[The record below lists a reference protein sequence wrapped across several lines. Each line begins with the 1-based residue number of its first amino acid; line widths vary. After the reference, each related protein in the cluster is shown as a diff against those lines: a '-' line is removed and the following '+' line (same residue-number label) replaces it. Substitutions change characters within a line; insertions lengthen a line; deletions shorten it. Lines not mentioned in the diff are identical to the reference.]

1 MKKFLIIICVFFVAE
16 NLAVGAAK
24 NDPRAF
30 VSAADVKMTR
40 KGKGVTVEFTF
51 NVGEKAVKS
60 GHNLIVEPV
69 IKKGTMEERLIP
81 ILVRGKR
88 SKVIDARHE
97 LNSSPKYGG
106 VRTMPTDTTLSYSAT
121 VLYKKWMSG
130 AQLVLEG
137 VSLGCCSST
146 EVELGLVADNILY
159 SEAEFETKIV
169 EKETVVARSEVKT
182 TAPPRE
188 VELVTPLN
196 SGQRLAEQYSFLTS
210 AAGTDLPKQVLE
222 NSDDEKVIERAL
234 AEARKGSVS
243 IYFKQGVR
251 RIDRVFGN
259 NEKNL
264 HQLITV
270 IQELCA
276 AKDVKI
282 AALIVAGFASP
293 EGSPQL
299 NERLAHARATSVR
312 NYLVANT
319 DVDSTVTRVF
329 NGKADWLGLREL
341 VAKSNMEQRDQI
353 IDIID
358 NVPIEASMVET
369 EKGTKRIPG
378 RMRQLMRLDGG
389 KPYAFMLNYL
399 FPELRQAAYIKI
411 FYEEK

>member
-1 MKKFLIIICVFFVAE
+1 
-16 NLAVGAAK
+16 
-24 NDPRAF
+24 
-30 VSAADVKMTR
+30 
-40 KGKGVTVEFTF
+40 
-51 NVGEKAVKS
+51 
-60 GHNLIVEPV
+60 
-69 IKKGTMEERLIP
+69 
-81 ILVRGKR
+81 
-88 SKVIDARHE
+88 
-97 LNSSPKYGG
+97 
-106 VRTMPTDTTLSYSAT
+106 
-121 VLYKKWMSG
+121 
-130 AQLVLEG
+130 
-137 VSLGCCSST
+137 
-146 EVELGLVADNILY
+146 VADNILY

-169 EKETVVARSEVKT
+169 EKETVVARSEVRT
-182 TAPPRE
+182 TAAPRE